1 MINSKFKTVFG
12 RWSDENKQ
20 KVIEA
25 IGDDEMKS
33 IVTYDKPR
41 AFELFK
47 ERLNEE
53 YFNEAFAVYYKPIR
67 EALDAKK
74 ASVKKR
80 APKVSPSRVAEID
93 NAIKTL
99 QEQIARLQ
107 IERTKAVDAE
117 KMKAVNEVMKMIEK
131 FSPEQRASL
140 MESLNA

>member
-47 ERLNEE
+47 EKLNEE

-67 EALDAKK
+67 EVLDAKK

>member
-1 MINSKFKTVFG
+1 M
-12 RWSDENKQ
+12 
-20 KVIEA
+20 
-25 IGDDEMKS
+25 
-33 IVTYDKPR
+33 
-41 AFELFK
+41 
-47 ERLNEE
+47 
-53 YFNEAFAVYYKPIR
+53 
-67 EALDAKK
+67 DAKK